1 MPPKQQQTS
10 KKAVEKA
17 KQKIVEVK
25 KKQVFL
31 ENKYKMI

>member
-25 KKQVFL
+25 KKTSFC
-31 ENKYKMI
+31 